1 MQKVLWA
8 SIIEVHPE
16 VGNGYPADSISRT
29 DLETMALMATSATD
43 VMIHA
48 QDLGIAFED
57 NAPVLQQLNLE
68 VQTNEF
74 VALLGSSGCG
84 KSTLLRM
91 IAGLAT
97 PTDGTLTVQYPE
109 DESAQQSEQG
119 FVFQDP
125 TLLPWRTVEDNIRL
139 PLELRGAS
147 REDQREAVQRSLEL
161 IGLAATD
168 ATKYPR
174 MLSGG
179 MRMRVSLARALV
191 MQPRLLLLDE
201 PFAALDDIMRQQLN
215 EDLLQIW
222 QQHPCT
228 ALFVTH
234 NVAEA
239 VFLSQRVMVMSH
251 HPGTIVETIEIPFSY
266 PRSPELRSDPEFAR
280 MVGEVATC
288 LRNTVS

>member
-1 MQKVLWA
+1 MQKVLRA

-16 VGNGYPADSISRT
+16 VGIGYPADSISRT
-29 DLETMALMATSATD
+29 ILETMALMATSTTD

-91 IAGLAT
+91 IAGLTT
-97 PTDGTLTVQYPE
+97 PTEGTLTVQYPE

-147 REDQREAVQRSLEL
+147 REAQIEAVQRSLEL

-251 HPGTIVETIEIPFSY
+251 HPGKIVQTIEIPFSY
-266 PRSPELRSDPEFAR
+266 PRLPELRSDLEFAR
-280 MVGEVATC
+280 MVSEVATC
-288 LRNTVS
+288 LRSTVV